1 MTSRQQQLAKLT
13 PSKLIELG
21 YLCALLQQHP
31 KGKFQPHSHK
41 VEVIGEFLEEVVR
54 VVPLESAGIA
64 IMHERMEIAQPC
76 VKALECSHLVE
87 IIATSDL
94 MVRGL
99 MQVDLLNEGI
109 DPDAADYNNL
119 FSPVHIPSAEIIWSH
134 LREGIHSLL
143 QDKKTATPKFE
154 LRFQIMDRTF
164 AARKKGNSKLLCGM
178 NIEQLYPMGHKH
190 RELEFM
196 LPCPLDILRNGRKSL
211 SSIMKKAQAEA
222 AKSQET
228 SGLTAQKEKVASL
241 HNAKMLET
249 VNNIRDKELAICTT
263 LLGGFMEQQEI
274 DIPLVKSRRDRAQAI
289 SLSGAAS
296 VGVWALSSLNFS
308 DIQPLLSQCHGS
320 QLLVKIENYV
330 KAIFSAEPVA
340 ADDDQYAAKL
350 QFMAQG
356 MTKTVTCNSQYVS
369 YSLERQLSELCNE
382 RRVDTAIPLDELVAK
397 WGVIFKESI
406 LSLVAVSHRP
416 LIARWLKWALMVH
429 NLREELAKYT
439 TVGVAGLVN
448 SGKSKLISS
457 LFDIAVSV
465 EIENKVMAWALIIRP
480 NLQWE

>member
-54 VVPLESAGIA
+54 VVPLESAGYA
-64 IMHERMEIAQPC
+64 IMQKRMEIAQPC

-87 IIATSDL
+87 IIVTSDL

-99 MQVDLLNEGI
+99 LRMQLNLPNKGT
-109 DPDAADYNNL
+109 DPDAADCNYL
-119 FSPVHIPSAEIIWSH
+119 FPLRDIATAEIIWSQFSE
-134 LREGIHSLL
+134 RFHSLL
-143 QDKKTATPKFE
+143 TTTPIAELKFQF
-154 LRFQIMDRTF
+154 LNRAF
-164 AARKKGNSKLLCGM
+164 AAWKKGNSKLLCGM
-178 NIEQLYPMGHKH
+178 NIEQLYPVGHKH

-228 SGLTAQKEKVASL
+228 SGVTAQKEEAASL

-296 VGVWALSSLNFS
+296 VGVWALSSLNLS
-308 DIQPLLSQCHGS
+308 DIQPLLSQCHSS
-320 QLLVKIENYV
+320 QLLVKIESYV

-457 LFDIAVSV
+457 LFDIAVSLET
-465 EIENKVMAWALIIRP
+465 EITLAVIIRP

>member
-31 KGKFQPHSHK
+31 KGEFQPNSHK
-41 VEVIGEFLEEVVR
+41 VEVIGEFLEKVVR
-54 VVPLESAGIA
+54 VVPLESAGYAIA
-64 IMHERMEIAQPC
+64 HERKEIALPC

-94 MVRGL
+94 MARGL
-99 MQVDLLNEGI
+99 QQAIIGAVGG
-109 DPDAADYNNL
+109 DPDLTEDLMTSLMPEFDLPVDREMVRSEFKKAIYPFTADETYQEEDL
-119 FSPVHIPSAEIIWSH
+119 CVKILDLYYLAGE
-134 LREGIHSLL
+134 
-143 QDKKTATPKFE
+143 
-154 LRFQIMDRTF
+154 
-164 AARKKGNSKLLCGM
+164 KGNIKLLCGL
-178 NIEQLYPMGHKH
+178 NIEQLYPMGHKPS
-190 RELEFM
+190 RV
-196 LPCPLDILRNGRKSL
+196 PCPLDILRNGRESL
-211 SSIMKKAQAEA
+211 SFIMKAAQAEA
-222 AKSQET
+222 VKNQKPP
-228 SGLTAQKEKVASL
+228 GITAQKEKAPSM

-249 VNNIRDKELAICTT
+249 VNDIRDKELTICTT
-263 LLGGFMEQQEI
+263 LLGGFMEQQRI
-274 DIPLVKSRRDRAQAI
+274 DIPLIKSRRDRAEAL
-289 SLSGAAS
+289 SFSGAAS

-320 QLLVKIENYV
+320 QLLVKIEDYV
-330 KAIFSAEPVA
+330 TAIFSAEQA
-340 ADDDQYAAKL
+340 SADDDRYAAKL

-356 MTKTVTCNSQYVS
+356 MTKTVTCNSQYIS

-382 RRVDTAIPLDELVAK
+382 RRVDTDIPLDELVAK

-406 LSLVAVSHRP
+406 LSLVAISHRP

-457 LFDIAVSV
+457 LFDIVVS
-465 EIENKVMAWALIIRP
+465 L
-480 NLQWE
+480 